1 MDGLND
7 IQEILKQAILRT
19 EHLVDDV
26 AEVLNQKIVEIEEN
40 LDVFV
45 EPVVTEIE
53 KELDTLLEP
62 IVTDVL
68 AFEQAIEELASPIT
82 QRVYPLLDQQ
92 PVCSGCR
99 HYHGRTY
106 GEYFLVCGMHPY
118 GAQTQSCPD
127 WETC

>member
-7 IQEILKQAILRT
+7 IQEILKQAILQT
-19 EHLVDDV
+19 EHLVDDI
-26 AEVLNQKIVEIEEN
+26 AEVLNQKIVELEEN
-40 LDVFV
+40 FDVFV

-62 IVTDVL
+62 IVTDVF

-92 PVCSGCR
+92 PACSGCR

-106 GEYFLVCGMHPY
+106 GDHFLVCGMHPY
-118 GAQTQSCPD
+118 GAQTQSCLD